1 MAQGGH
7 DLSWYESLNES
18 GSRDLDLDIP
28 DETLGCHVG
37 PYAGLNVINPQPNF
51 EYSWANND
59 PRDIIRVRAKGGQ
72 VVQGDD
78 PEYGAYR
85 ALDDSV
91 NSSVDSAN
99 LYQDCILIRTPIEK
113 VRERRNEEK
122 RKADISARGSVDDF
136 VDRASALEDTYKHRG
151 PTRFSRS
158 DHMVEWE
165 TDGKTESMWSPESGI
180 VRR

>member
-1 MAQGGH
+1 MQGGGH

-18 GSRDLDLDIP
+18 GSRDLDIP
-28 DETLGCHVG
+28 EESLGCHVG
-37 PYAGLNVINPQPNF
+37 PYAGLNIVNPQPNF

-59 PRDIIRVRAKGGQ
+59 PRDVLRVRARGGQ

-78 PEYGAYR
+78 PEYAAYR
-85 ALDDSV
+85 VLEDST
-91 NSSVDSAN
+91 NSPIDSAN

-113 VRERRNEEK
+113 VRERRDEESN
-122 RKADISARGSVDDF
+122 RAEVSARGSVDDF
-136 VDRASALEDTYKHRG
+136 TDRASALEADYGKHRG

-158 DHMVEWE
+158 EHMMEWE
-165 TDGKTESMWSPESGI
+165 EDGRVEAMWSPESGI